1 MILEYKMH
9 MTAGG
14 MKAPEWIEDGG
25 YWSKSDHTMIG
36 WSPDEAD
43 REYYIPDTVTELT
56 AAQLETRVLALHTAN
71 AFQKDDPDSDDPS
84 ATVDMTTDEVKAQVA
99 AWVAARE
106 S

>member
-25 YWSKSDHTMIG
+25 YYGKSDHTVIG

-56 AAQLETRVLALHTAN
+56 AAQLETRVLAMHSDD
-71 AFQKDDPDSDDPS
+71 AFTKPNSDPTKDD
-84 ATVDMTTDEVKAQVA
+84 VEMTTDEVKKMVSD
-99 AWVAARE
+99 WVAARE

>member
-14 MKAPEWIEDGG
+14 MKNPEWIEDGG
-25 YWSKSDHTMIG
+25 YYGKSDHTVIG

-56 AAQLETRVLALHTAN
+56 AAQLETRVLALHEDNPMTKPGAE
-71 AFQKDDPDSDDPS
+71 AGE
-84 ATVDMTTDEVKAQVA
+84 TEELTTDEVKAQVA
-99 AWVAARE
+99 AWVSARE

>member
-25 YWSKSDHTMIG
+25 YYSKPSDRTVIG

-56 AAQLETRVLALHTAN
+56 AAQLETRVLALHEDNPMT
-71 AFQKDDPDSDDPS
+71 KPGDTPEDDD
-84 ATVDMTTDEVKAQVA
+84 VELTTDEVKAQVA
-99 AWVAARE
+99 AWVSARE

>member
-14 MKAPEWIEDGG
+14 MKAPEWVEDGG
-25 YWSKSDHTMIG
+25 YYGKSDHTVIG

-56 AAQLETRVLALHTAN
+56 ATELETRVLAMHSAN
-71 AFQKDDPDSDDPS
+71 AFTKPGAEPGDDDEE
-84 ATVDMTTDEVKAQVA
+84 MTTDEVKAHVA
-99 AWVAARE
+99 AWVDARE

>member
-25 YWSKSDHTMIG
+25 YYGKSDHTMIG

-56 AAQLETRVLALHTAN
+56 ATQLETRVLAIHADTPMT
-71 AFQKDDPDSDDPS
+71 KPGDDPS
-84 ATVDMTTDEVKAQVA
+84 KKDEAMTTDEVKAQVA

>member
-14 MKAPEWIEDGG
+14 MKTPEWVEDGG
-25 YWSKSDHTMIG
+25 YWKKSDNTMIG

-43 REYYIPDTVTELT
+43 REYYIPDTVTTLT
-56 AAQLETRVLALHTAN
+56 ATELETRVLAIHADTPMT
-71 AFQKDDPDSDDPS
+71 KPGTDPS
-84 ATVDMTTDEVKAQVA
+84 EEEEMTTDEVKKMVSD
-99 AWVAARE
+99 WVAARE

>member
-25 YWSKSDHTMIG
+25 YYGKSDHTVIG
-36 WSPDEAD
+36 WSPDETD

-56 AAQLETRVLALHTAN
+56 AAQLETRVLAMHSDS
-71 AFQKDDPDSDDPS
+71 AFTKPGASPEDDD
-84 ATVDMTTDEVKAQVA
+84 VEMTTDEVKAQVA
-99 AWVAARE
+99 AWVSARE